1 MQERQTDLPLVELS
15 QKKGFADDKTAFAQ
29 DVDAGLSKAVKTLS
43 SRYFYDSTGS
53 KLFQQIMELPEYY
66 LTRCEYNVLSDNR
79 EAIAQ
84 HFGDKG
90 FFHLIDLGAGDA
102 LKTKILLQE
111 LSEQQWQFE
120 YVPVDI
126 SGDAMKQLSRSLLA
140 TLPAVAVQAV
150 VGEYFQAL
158 KWLQENKSERKV
170 VLFLG
175 SNIGNFDP
183 EESVNFLQTIRGY
196 LQSGDKFLLGIDLRK
211 DPNKLIPAYNDAA
224 GVTAAFN
231 LNLLHRINQELGGDF
246 NLSEFR
252 HYALYEPQE
261 GAMKSYLISE
271 RPQDVFIKE
280 IGKTFHFDAWEAV
293 QTESSFKY
301 SVKQVTELG
310 AKCGFKL
317 EHVFQEKDKCFADVL
332 FSVD

>member
-1 MQERQTDLPLVELS
+1 MQERQTDLLLVELS
-15 QKKGFADDKTAFAQ
+15 QKKGYEDDKTAFAQ
-29 DVDAGLSKAVKTLS
+29 NVEAGLSKSVKSLS
-43 SRYFYDSTGS
+43 SRYFYDSVGS

-66 LTRCEYNVLSDNR
+66 LTRCEYEVLSENK

-84 HFGDKG
+84 HFGDGG

-102 LKTKILLQE
+102 LKTKILLRE
-111 LSEQQWQFE
+111 LSEQGRQFD

-126 SGDAMKQLSRSLLA
+126 SGDAMEQLTQNLLA
-140 TLPAVAVQAV
+140 ELPTVAVHAV
-150 VGEYFQAL
+150 IGEYFQAL

-175 SNIGNFDP
+175 SNIGNFNP
-183 EESVNFLQTIRGY
+183 EESENFLQSIRGY
-196 LQSGDKFLLGIDLRK
+196 LQAGDKFLLGVDLRK
-211 DPNKLIPAYNDAA
+211 DPEKLIPAYSDAS

-246 NLSEFR
+246 DISGFR

-271 RPQDVFIKE
+271 RPQEVFIKE
-280 IGKTFHFDAWEAV
+280 IEKTFRFEAWEAI
-293 QTESSFKY
+293 QTENSFKY
-301 SVKQVTELG
+301 TINQVKELG
-310 AKCGFKL
+310 ATCGFRL
-317 EHVFQEKDKCFADVL
+317 EEVFIEKEGCFADVL
-332 FSVD
+332 FTVE